1 MNKQT
6 IDKVERRLLAEEL
19 DASTTTLADV
29 LPDTARAAFA
39 GYGISGKM
47 SEVAWCI
54 KAFTDALKS
63 DCCRQFR
70 RENPK
75 LYEAVWAANDEVEEL
90 RFCKNVAVES
100 EMPPIFTGLLAD
112 FYGITPDAESG
123 KKRNGEESLKPVH
136 AIIVGEQAD
145 MLKRIEAGQGALLD
159 GQSKQNEFIIGLGL
173 TANEIDRN
181 TRPTTPRPDDYE
193 VSQPDAAR
201 ILTDAGYKVSK
212 RQIQNWDRFIKTNG
226 TKGTRPPDGYRI
238 ELRAQYLI
246 FKAWAENTAKSKRMK
261 TALRQRRQR
270 AHKTNV

>member
-1 MNKQT
+1 MTTKPKKQIT
-6 IDKVERRLLAEEL
+6 DDVERRLLAGEL

-29 LPDTARAAFA
+29 LPDTAKAAFA

-75 LYEAVWAANDEVEEL
+75 LYDAVWAANEEAEEL

-123 KKRNGEESLKPVH
+123 KKINGEESQKPVH
-136 AIIVGEQAD
+136 AIIVGEQAEQLAATNENTEW
-145 MLKRIEAGQGALLD
+145 LKSEEARKKSNREKVGRENQRNGEKNDNGRKTDEKLKNQIMTEVRQTMKKNKCSQSSACRIVCEKHLKAD
-159 GQSKQNEFIIGLGL
+159 GK
-173 TANEIDRN
+173 
-181 TRPTTPRPDDYE
+181 TP
-193 VSQPDAAR
+193 
-201 ILTDAGYKVSK
+201 IFSK
-212 RQIQNWDRFIKTNG
+212 RTIENWMS
-226 TKGTRPPDGYRI
+226 
-238 ELRAQYLI
+238 RA
-246 FKAWAENTAKSKRMK
+246 N
-261 TALRQRRQR
+261 RR
-270 AHKTNV
+270 KKP